1 MKRFKNIGLQTISL
15 NTLFQFLIRIVTSI
29 PTLIATILIAYY
41 AGFETL
47 GSFTKI
53 VAFVSIFYLLVDFGM
68 NSLFLKLHFN
78 DAKNKLGNLLLLRV
92 VVAVL
97 LLPIIYLL
105 TFLLPHNTLTETG
118 FTSFEKEGIMIYS
131 LTIIATGL
139 TTSLQAYLQKKL
151 SYSLSFLPTLFS
163 SLVLLSIIIF
173 AAKQQNLHLLLLSYV
188 ISGSVLFVSLYF
200 VLQNKYS
207 LKLKTSN
214 LQSFSKTLLI
224 ASFPLGLM
232 LLFNLL
238 YAKVDTLILSF
249 FRPTAEVGIYGIAY
263 KFFDVSIAIPAFLS
277 NSVYP
282 LLLRKQNDQKGYQ
295 MLMKKYTSLFVLVSL
310 VVTFSVLFLSPLI
323 ALLKADFAK
332 SVLPL
337 QLLSLSLPFF
347 FLTSLLQWHFLI
359 KNKIKFLVPLYAF
372 SLLLN
377 IVLNIIFIPI
387 FSYYAAAIITGI
399 SEALV
404 FLSMLWYFV
413 KSKKA

>member
-1 MKRFKNIGLQTISL
+1 
-15 NTLFQFLIRIVTSI
+15 
-29 PTLIATILIAYY
+29 
-41 AGFETL
+41 
-47 GSFTKI
+47 
-53 VAFVSIFYLLVDFGM
+53 
-68 NSLFLKLHFN
+68 
-78 DAKNKLGNLLLLRV
+78 
-92 VVAVL
+92 
-97 LLPIIYLL
+97 
-105 TFLLPHNTLTETG
+105 LPHNSLTGTG
-118 FTSFEKEGIMIYS
+118 FSGFEKEGIMIYS
-131 LTIIATGL
+131 LTIITTGL
-139 TTSLQAYLQKKL
+139 ITSLQAYLQKKL
-151 SYSLSFLPTLFS
+151 SYSLSFLPTLLS
-163 SLVLLSIIIF
+163 SLVLLTLIIF

-188 ISGSVLFVSLYF
+188 ISGSVLFISLYF

-214 LQSFSKTLLI
+214 LQSFSKTLLL

-263 KFFDVSIAIPAFLS
+263 KFFDVSIAIPAYLA

-282 LLLRKQNDQKGYQ
+282 LLLKKQNDEKGYQ
-295 MLMKKYTSLFVLVSL
+295 ILMKKYASLFIFISL

-323 ALLKADFAK
+323 AILKTDFTK

-347 FLTSLLQWHFLI
+347 FLTSLLQWHFVI
-359 KNKIKFLVPLYAF
+359 RNKMKFLVPLYAF
-372 SLLLN
+372 SLLFN
-377 IVLNIIFIPI
+377 IILNIIFIPV